1 MKALSII
8 VVLLTTVAVAKA
20 EETAPSRIDSIT
32 KSARDMMPAMPSL
45 PSVSLPSMPD
55 LSLPDFS
62 DATGRLMTE
71 FNTFTQQVGDA
82 LPILEQM
89 GYEVTTFKVTWGL
102 PPKARLRLK
111 SNGNADIQKVNAIAA
126 KATSGGVLVTALI
139 TSAATAKR
147 IQSTMKLGTA
157 YLDVDFAV
165 PPRVNMKFVSLK
177 ANEKEELPRDTDDL
191 EICANRTAPIPRL
204 ACGAAVFVNVTNGI
218 KTWLVGLFASTIT
231 HTTRPEDRV
240 LAIRWLSQSR
250 EVVAS
255 EASSL
260 EKLRQLNALI
270 NSRTT
275 IKAMAKSISATA
287 SNYRKSN
294 LPLSMKIALPATLAA
309 IPFVGGHAA
318 GIAAFGGALG
328 VPVLLLVFLGTAG
341 ITSIIEAV
349 VTSPEARPHIAEII
363 DIIIEDERL
372 RQTSAQMKAA
382 MKEQPMDPTRFAMP
396 VEEVALRKY
405 LLGMDPFNFE
415 RHTMSFFVGRV

>member
-1 MKALSII
+1 MRAFSII
-8 VVLLTTVAVAKA
+8 VVLLGSVAVAQA

-32 KSARDMMPAMPSL
+32 KSARDMMPSMPSM

-55 LSLPDFS
+55 LSFPDFS

-111 SNGNADIQKVNAIAA
+111 SSGNADIQKVNAIAA

-191 EICANRTAPIPRL
+191 EISC
-204 ACGAAVFVNVTNGI
+204 
-218 KTWLVGLFASTIT
+218 K
-231 HTTRPEDRV
+231 
-240 LAIRWLSQSR
+240 
-250 EVVAS
+250 
-255 EASSL
+255 
-260 EKLRQLNALI
+260 
-270 NSRTT
+270 
-275 IKAMAKSISATA
+275 
-287 SNYRKSN
+287 
-294 LPLSMKIALPATLAA
+294 
-309 IPFVGGHAA
+309 
-318 GIAAFGGALG
+318 
-328 VPVLLLVFLGTAG
+328 
-341 ITSIIEAV
+341 
-349 VTSPEARPHIAEII
+349 
-363 DIIIEDERL
+363 
-372 RQTSAQMKAA
+372 
-382 MKEQPMDPTRFAMP
+382 
-396 VEEVALRKY
+396 
-405 LLGMDPFNFE
+405 
-415 RHTMSFFVGRV
+415 

>member
-1 MKALSII
+1 MRALSII
-8 VVLLTTVAVAKA
+8 VVLLAAVAVAQA

-32 KSARDMMPAMPSL
+32 KSARDMMPGMPSL

-126 KATSGGVLVTALI
+126 QAASGGVLVTALI

-191 EICANRTAPIPRL
+191 EISC
-204 ACGAAVFVNVTNGI
+204 
-218 KTWLVGLFASTIT
+218 K
-231 HTTRPEDRV
+231 
-240 LAIRWLSQSR
+240 
-250 EVVAS
+250 
-255 EASSL
+255 
-260 EKLRQLNALI
+260 
-270 NSRTT
+270 
-275 IKAMAKSISATA
+275 
-287 SNYRKSN
+287 
-294 LPLSMKIALPATLAA
+294 
-309 IPFVGGHAA
+309 
-318 GIAAFGGALG
+318 
-328 VPVLLLVFLGTAG
+328 
-341 ITSIIEAV
+341 
-349 VTSPEARPHIAEII
+349 
-363 DIIIEDERL
+363 
-372 RQTSAQMKAA
+372 
-382 MKEQPMDPTRFAMP
+382 
-396 VEEVALRKY
+396 
-405 LLGMDPFNFE
+405 
-415 RHTMSFFVGRV
+415 

>member
-1 MKALSII
+1 MKALSIV

-20 EETAPSRIDSIT
+20 DETAPSRIDNIT

-111 SNGNADIQKVNAIAA
+111 SNGNADIEKVNAIAA

-177 ANEKEELPRDTDDL
+177 ASEKEELPRDTDDL
-191 EICANRTAPIPRL
+191 EISC
-204 ACGAAVFVNVTNGI
+204 
-218 KTWLVGLFASTIT
+218 K
-231 HTTRPEDRV
+231 
-240 LAIRWLSQSR
+240 
-250 EVVAS
+250 
-255 EASSL
+255 
-260 EKLRQLNALI
+260 
-270 NSRTT
+270 
-275 IKAMAKSISATA
+275 
-287 SNYRKSN
+287 
-294 LPLSMKIALPATLAA
+294 
-309 IPFVGGHAA
+309 
-318 GIAAFGGALG
+318 
-328 VPVLLLVFLGTAG
+328 
-341 ITSIIEAV
+341 
-349 VTSPEARPHIAEII
+349 
-363 DIIIEDERL
+363 
-372 RQTSAQMKAA
+372 
-382 MKEQPMDPTRFAMP
+382 
-396 VEEVALRKY
+396 
-405 LLGMDPFNFE
+405 
-415 RHTMSFFVGRV
+415 